1 MGNLFQIAKPLFA
14 GSGILL
20 DALASPSV
28 LAVLLGIMTL
38 TLLWAL
44 WDRKGREREYAEFV
58 SRSAKREALHEK
70 RYRELLDNSS
80 DIVYTHDLEGRLIT
94 WNRAGEILTGYTQRE
109 LFNKDIAEL
118 APLERRSSVSAW
130 IKATVAG
137 QTGGIFELTILAK
150 DGRSVTLDVSTRAIT
165 QEGRQAGVLG
175 FARDIT
181 TRKRTE
187 DALKH
192 SELRLRT
199 VVSNVPVILFALD
212 RHGVFTFC
220 EGKGLS
226 AMGLKSGA
234 LAGRS
239 AYDLDRHLPGLSA
252 KIDQALAGETITT
265 IHKVRGAVYEGQI
278 APMRDDRGEVTG
290 LIGIAMDITERN
302 RAEDQTRLA
311 REAAEA
317 ASQAKSEFLA
327 NMSHEIRTP
336 MNGILGMTE
345 LALETRLTAE
355 QREYMEMVKVSAQ
368 SLLTIINDIL
378 DFSKIEAGKL
388 ELDTEDFSLRSVLG
402 STLKPLAVR
411 ARQKGLK
418 ITSTVNPQAPEVLHG
433 DSGRLRQVLMNLAGN
448 AIKFTERG
456 SVSVDVELE
465 SLESYAAFLTFK
477 VTDTGIG
484 IPREKQAVIFEAFA
498 QADGSTTRRYG
509 GTGLGLTITR
519 KIVEMMG
526 GRISV
531 ESEPGRGST
540 FCFTLPFPVSAG
552 TDAGLVESITGPDVA
567 VANTAARAEL
577 AGQTESSLSSPVR
590 ILVAE
595 DNAAN
600 QKLVLYLLQKQGYT
614 VELASDGREALAAL
628 EKAGP
633 EAFSLILM
641 DLQMPEINGFEATA
655 IIRQMEEDSGRH
667 VPIIALTAH
676 AMKGDME
683 RCLDAGMDGYISK
696 PVRREELIETVQRFL
711 SRSAS
716 SDKPQPKLAKAPEA
730 LSIPETLARVD
741 GNSELLGEL
750 VEIFLETSPDL
761 QQRMGEAV
769 ETRDWDSLGRAV
781 HMLKSS
787 LGNFCARPALQAVLA
802 LEEKI
807 SMNEVK
813 GINRAY
819 AALVKEIER
828 LTPTLANLATEDYK
842 RLLPHVR

>member
-1 MGNLFQIAKPLFA
+1 
-14 GSGILL
+14 
-20 DALASPSV
+20 
-28 LAVLLGIMTL
+28 
-38 TLLWAL
+38 
-44 WDRKGREREYAEFV
+44 
-58 SRSAKREALHEK
+58 
-70 RYRELLDNSS
+70 
-80 DIVYTHDLEGRLIT
+80 
-94 WNRAGEILTGYTQRE
+94 
-109 LFNKDIAEL
+109 
-118 APLERRSSVSAW
+118 
-130 IKATVAG
+130 
-137 QTGGIFELTILAK
+137 
-150 DGRSVTLDVSTRAIT
+150 
-165 QEGRQAGVLG
+165 
-175 FARDIT
+175 
-181 TRKRTE
+181 
-187 DALKH
+187 
-192 SELRLRT
+192 
-199 VVSNVPVILFALD
+199 
-212 RHGVFTFC
+212 
-220 EGKGLS
+220 
-226 AMGLKSGA
+226 
-234 LAGRS
+234 
-239 AYDLDRHLPGLSA
+239 
-252 KIDQALAGETITT
+252 
-265 IHKVRGAVYEGQI
+265 
-278 APMRDDRGEVTG
+278 
-290 LIGIAMDITERN
+290 
-302 RAEDQTRLA
+302 
-311 REAAEA
+311 
-317 ASQAKSEFLA
+317 
-327 NMSHEIRTP
+327 
-336 MNGILGMTE
+336 
-345 LALETRLTAE
+345 
-355 QREYMEMVKVSAQ
+355 
-368 SLLTIINDIL
+368 
-378 DFSKIEAGKL
+378 
-388 ELDTEDFSLRSVLG
+388 
-402 STLKPLAVR
+402 
-411 ARQKGLK
+411 
-418 ITSTVNPQAPEVLHG
+418 
-433 DSGRLRQVLMNLAGN
+433 
-448 AIKFTERG
+448 
-456 SVSVDVELE
+456 
-465 SLESYAAFLTFK
+465 K